1 MAGRS
6 CRGGSKY
13 QCSNYQLNQNTW
25 EIMSWGLPTYVES
38 YNSLTETSTRAPVR
52 ISMLRMVV
60 MMMMLFVAD
69 DEKTAPARDQH
80 VEDGDD
86 DDDVAC

>member
-1 MAGRS
+1 MIPGRS

-38 YNSLTETSTRAPVR
+38 YSSLTETSTRAP
-52 ISMLRMVV
+52 
-60 MMMMLFVAD
+60 
-69 DEKTAPARDQH
+69 ARYQH
-80 VEDGDD
+80 FEDDGDD
-86 DDDVAC
+86 DDVVC